1 MVSDAAILSGWYYVP
16 VGVVPSLPDLRK
28 RLTFVPRSFD
38 DQEPVEPIRMFD
50 ESVAGYIGVP
60 REFGLSQFK
69 QLPVEDR
76 TVRGSPIRGVSKR
89 PNPNHPRVRNPAAQA
104 QFMQDLRAGFE
115 KHRSFIAMAA
125 TGSGKT
131 VCALDTAASLGC
143 RTLVLVHLERLMFQW
158 REEIAD
164 KLGVPESRIGLVQ
177 QDTCEWEGKD
187 FCVGLLHSVVRRRY
201 PDEFYRA
208 FGLVVYDEVHK
219 VGSQFFAPAV
229 SLFPSRYRLGLSAT
243 PARKDGGDKVFFWH
257 LGPIRVTSD
266 ADALPMKVYVVPHRA
281 TSNLWGSTHG
291 ARMKCLSVDPRRNE
305 LIVSF
310 IKRFY
315 ESGRNALVVGESV
328 AHLQKLMLLAE
339 RAGVPR
345 ASMGQFTSMRH
356 QHALSE
362 QTGRTVIAKSKQTKE
377 TLDKIKESAQIIFA
391 TYGMMTEGIDI
402 PRLDAGIDATPRSA
416 ATQLIGRIRRPMP
429 GKKMPVWITLR
440 DIRCSVSER
449 YFASRCKDYRSSNA
463 EVIFYEASKAAN
475 QRTDRTTEA
484 AVVGSVSERPT
495 PRKVRNRQSVSR
507 KSNQAS

>member
-1 MVSDAAILSGWYYVP
+1 MSDNAILSGWYYVP
-16 VGVVPSLPDLRK
+16 LSVVPSLADLRE
-28 RLTFVPRSFD
+28 RLTFVPRAYD

-50 ESVAGYIGVP
+50 ESLEGYIGVP
-60 REFGLSQFK
+60 REFGLSQYRH
-69 QLPVEDR
+69 LTVEDR
-76 TVRGSPIRGVSKR
+76 TVLGAPIRGVSKR
-89 PNPNHPRVRNPAAQA
+89 PDPNHPRVRNPAAQA
-104 QFMQDLRAGFE
+104 QFMSDLRSGFNT
-115 KHRSFIAMAA
+115 HRSFVAMAA

-131 VCALDTAASLGC
+131 VCALDTAASLGY

-164 KLGVPESRIGLVQ
+164 KLGVPENRIGLVQ

-187 FCVGLLHSVVRRRY
+187 FCVGLLHSVVRRKY
-201 PDEFYRA
+201 PDAFYRA

-243 PARKDGGDKVFFWH
+243 PRRKDGGDKVFFWH
-257 LGPIRVTSD
+257 LGPIRIASD
-266 ADALPMKVYVVPHRA
+266 ADALPMKVYVVRHASPQHK
-281 TSNLWGSTHG
+281 LWGNTHG
-291 ARMKCLSVDPRRNE
+291 SRMKCLSGDSRRND

-310 IKRFY
+310 VKRFY

-328 AHLQKLMLLAE
+328 AHLQKLMLMSE
-339 RAGVPR
+339 RVGVPR
-345 ASMGQFTSMRH
+345 AAMGQFTSEKH
-356 QHALSE
+356 QQVRSPK
-362 QTGRTVIAKSKQTKE
+362 TGRMVISKTKQTKE

-429 GKKMPVWITLR
+429 DKKMPVWITIR

-463 EVIFYEASKAAN
+463 EVVFYEASKAA
-475 QRTDRTTEA
+475 
-484 AVVGSVSERPT
+484 PH
-495 PRKVRNRQSVSR
+495 K
-507 KSNQAS
+507 